1 MIASVLRMIAS
12 VPPRGIYYIQR
23 AQRPGRDSAHSGE
36 KLRAMASAGRRGRG
50 SAAAGRLRRTLKR
63 LGPRRAAAG
72 VLLLFL
78 FGCGFYLAQLYG
90 EVSALIEQREAA
102 LTSAVY
108 SAPLKIERGDDLAQL
123 HLLERIERLSYTR
136 VTDPVH
142 PGEYSLM
149 PGRVTIFLRGF
160 HEGIRE
166 RPAALVHLTLAGT
179 RVEGVA
185 DSFGTALPAATV
197 EPEVIGRLLPGAPPE
212 RVESQLSDIPPY
224 LVRGLLATEDR
235 YFYYHPG
242 FDPIRMIEAAIADLR
257 SHRLG
262 QGASTLTQQL
272 ARTFID
278 RHERTFT
285 RKIRELAVA
294 LVIEIR
300 LSKNQILERYINDV
314 PMGAY
319 DGTPITGMPLAA
331 RYFFNKDLHE
341 VTPAQAATL
350 IGMIQAP
357 TLYDPRRHPEACR
370 ARRDIVLAA
379 MRRDGVIDAAQ
390 YAEAAAA
397 PIEIAKLPGLRR
409 APYFND
415 YVIAEVERIPGFN
428 GNLAG
433 LKVYTTLDPEMEQ
446 AAVESVDSNLRRLE
460 KQHPRLRKG
469 AHGEELEGSMVA
481 LDARTG
487 AILALVGGRDYSISQ
502 FNRVTQAERQ
512 PGSAFKPIVYLSAL
526 DPSRSPI
533 GQPVTLASLL
543 PDRPMTFNGWTPANY
558 ERTYQGTVTV
568 VEALAESLNVPTAYL
583 GSLLGPSTMVAMAHE
598 MGIDEEIPAVL
609 PISIGAA
616 ETTLLELTGAYQV
629 FAAAGVSRPP
639 YALEAVYDAHNHLI
653 YQHAPHELKLVSPP
667 VAYLM
672 TGALEQVIKWGTG
685 AGAAKMGLDF
695 PAAGKTG
702 TTQDYHDAYFIGYTP
717 RVVCGVWVGFDH
729 PQSLGASGA
738 TAALPA
744 WVSFMLDVTP
754 RNSPPFAVPD
764 GVTMATIDPQSGG
777 LATSG
782 CPRVATVPFLNGT
795 APTQI
800 CPLHGGLAPAPTLVA
815 GSGAAPAPPP
825 GAATAPGAASTPAT
839 NGVLGAI
846 GNFFGSLFSH

>member
-1 MIASVLRMIAS
+1 
-12 VPPRGIYYIQR
+12 
-23 AQRPGRDSAHSGE
+23 
-36 KLRAMASAGRRGRG
+36 MASAGRRRRG
-50 SAAAGRLRRTLKR
+50 PAAAGRLRRALKR

-72 VLLLFL
+72 VFLLFI

-90 EVSALIEQREAA
+90 EISALIEQREAA
-102 LTSAVY
+102 LTSAIY
-108 SAPLKIERGDDLAQL
+108 SAPLKIKRGDDLAQL
-123 HLLERIERLSYTR
+123 HLLDRIERLSYTR
-136 VTDPVH
+136 VTEPAH
-142 PGEYSLM
+142 PGEYALM
-149 PGRVTIFLRGF
+149 PGRVTLYLRGF
-160 HEGIRE
+160 REGIRE
-166 RPAALVHLTLAGT
+166 HPATLVHLTLAGT
-179 RVEGVA
+179 RVQGVA
-185 DSFGTALPAATV
+185 DSFGAPLPAAMI

-212 RVESQLSDIPPY
+212 RIEIQLNDLPPY

-242 FDPIRMIEAAIADLR
+242 FDPVRMVEAAIADLR
-257 SHRLG
+257 SHHLA

-278 RHERTFT
+278 RHERTFS
-285 RKIRELAVA
+285 RKVRELAVA

-331 RYFFNKDLHE
+331 RYFFNKDLRE
-341 VTPAQAATL
+341 VTPAQAAML
-350 IGMIQAP
+350 IGMIRAP

-370 ARRDIVLAA
+370 ARRDTVLGA
-379 MRRDGVIDAAQ
+379 MRREGVIDGVQ
-390 YAEAAAA
+390 YAEAASTQ
-397 PIEIAKLPGLRR
+397 IEIAKLPGLRR
-409 APYFND
+409 APYFTD
-415 YVIAEVERIPGFN
+415 YVIAQVERIPGFD

-446 AAVESVDSNLRRLE
+446 AARESVESNLKRLE
-460 KQHPRLRKG
+460 KQHPHLRR
-469 AHGEELEGSMVA
+469 AARDEPLEGSLLA

-487 AILALVGGRDYSISQ
+487 GILAMVGGRDYSISQ

-526 DPSRSPI
+526 DPSRSRI

-543 PDRPMTFNGWTPANY
+543 PDRPMSFNGWTPVNY

-583 GSLLGPSTMVAMAHE
+583 GSLLGPSTIVRTAHE
-598 MGIDEEIPAVL
+598 MGINEDIPSVL

-629 FAAAGVSRPP
+629 FAAGGMSRPP
-639 YALEAVYDAHNHLI
+639 YALDAVYGPHGHLI
-653 YQHAPHELKLVSPP
+653 YQHTPHQLELVSPP
-667 VAYLM
+667 VAYLI
-672 TGALEQVIKWGTG
+672 TGALEQVLKWGTG
-685 AGAAKMGLDF
+685 AGASKMGLDF

-717 RVVCGVWVGFDH
+717 RVVCGVWVGFDR
-729 PQSLGASGA
+729 PQSLGATGA

-744 WVSFMLDVTP
+744 WVNFMADITP
-754 RNSPPFAVPD
+754 RGSPPFAVPA
-764 GVTMATIDPQSGG
+764 GITMATIDPQSGG
-777 LATSG
+777 LAVSG
-782 CPRVATVPFLNGT
+782 CPRMATVPFLTGT

-800 CPLHGGLAPAPTLVA
+800 CQLHGGLASSPTLMA
-815 GSGAAPAPPP
+815 GSGAASP
-825 GAATAPGAASTPAT
+825 GGATASGATPKPAT
-839 NGVLGAI
+839 NGLFGAI
-846 GNFFGSLFSH
+846 GNLFGSLFSH

>member
-1 MIASVLRMIAS
+1 M
-12 VPPRGIYYIQR
+12 
-23 AQRPGRDSAHSGE
+23 
-36 KLRAMASAGRRGRG
+36 
-50 SAAAGRLRRTLKR
+50 AAGGRVRRALKR
-63 LGPRRAAAG
+63 LGWRRASAG
-72 VLLLFL
+72 LFLLFV
-78 FGCGFYLAQLYG
+78 FGCGFYLAQLYT
-90 EVSALIEQREAA
+90 EISTLIEQREAA
-102 LTSAVY
+102 LTSAIY
-108 SAPLKIERGDDLAQL
+108 SAPLKVARGDDVAQL
-123 HLLERIERLSYTR
+123 HLLDRIERLSYTR
-136 VTDPVH
+136 VAEPVH
-142 PGEYSLM
+142 PGEYALI
-149 PGRVTIFLRGF
+149 PGRVTLYLRGF
-160 HEGIRE
+160 REGMTE

-179 RVEGVA
+179 TVEGVA
-185 DSFGTALPAATV
+185 DSFGAAIPAAV
-197 EPEVIGRLLPGAPPE
+197 IEPEVIGRLLPGAPPE
-212 RVESQLSDIPPY
+212 RIEIQLNDLPPY

-242 FDPIRMIEAAIADLR
+242 FDPVRMLEAAIADLR

-285 RKIRELAVA
+285 RKVRELGVAV
-294 LVIEIR
+294 VIEIR

-319 DGTPITGMPLAA
+319 DGSPVTGMPQAA

-341 VTPAQAATL
+341 VTPAEAATL

-370 ARRDIVLAA
+370 ARRDTVLGL
-379 MRRDGVIDAAQ
+379 MRRDGVIDEAQ

-397 PIEIAKLPGLRR
+397 PIQIAKLPGLRR
-409 APYFND
+409 APYFTD
-415 YVIAEVERIPGFN
+415 YVIAEVERIPGFD

-433 LKVYTTLDPEMEQ
+433 LKVYTTLDSEMEQ
-446 AAVESVDSNLRRLE
+446 AAQTSVDANLVRLEQQHPHLRRAARDE
-460 KQHPRLRKG
+460 V
-469 AHGEELEGSMVA
+469 LEGSLVA

-487 AILALVGGRDYSISQ
+487 AILAMVGGRDYSISQ

-543 PDRPMTFNGWTPANY
+543 PDRPMSFNGWTPVNY
-558 ERTYQGTVTV
+558 EHTFQGTVTV

-583 GSLLGPSTMVAMAHE
+583 GSLLGPSTIVDMAHE
-598 MGIDEEIPAVL
+598 MGIEEDIPAVL

-629 FAAAGVSRPP
+629 FAAGGVSRPS
-639 YALEAVYDAHNHLI
+639 YALEAVYDAHDHPI
-653 YQHAPHELKLVSPP
+653 YLHAPHALKLVSPP
-667 VAYLM
+667 VAYLV

-685 AGAAKMGLDF
+685 AGALKMGLDF

-702 TTQDYHDAYFIGYTP
+702 TTQDYHDAYFVGYTP
-717 RVVCGVWVGFDH
+717 RVVCGVWVGFDR

-754 RNSPPFAVPD
+754 PSSPPFAVPA
-764 GVTMATIDPQSGG
+764 GITMATIDPQSGG
-777 LATSG
+777 LATSA
-782 CPRVATVPFLNGT
+782 CPRTATVPFLNGT
-795 APTQI
+795 APTRI

-815 GSGAAPAPPP
+815 NPGGAPPP
-825 GAATAPGAASTPAT
+825 GVTTASGTAPAPAT
-839 NGVLGAI
+839 NGLLGAL
-846 GNFFGSLFSH
+846 GNLFGSLFSH

>member
-1 MIASVLRMIAS
+1 
-12 VPPRGIYYIQR
+12 
-23 AQRPGRDSAHSGE
+23 
-36 KLRAMASAGRRGRG
+36 MASAGRRGRG
-50 SAAAGRLRRTLKR
+50 SAAAGRLRRALKR
-63 LGPRRAAAG
+63 LGSRRAAAG
-72 VLLLFL
+72 VLLLLL
-78 FGCGFYLAQLYG
+78 FGCGFYLAELYS
-90 EVSALIEQREAA
+90 EVSALIVQREAA
-102 LTSAVY
+102 LTSAIY

-123 HLLERIERLSYTR
+123 HLLDRIERLSYTR
-136 VTDPVH
+136 VIDPVH
-142 PGEYSLM
+142 PGEYALI
-149 PGRVTIFLRGF
+149 PGRITIYLRGF
-160 HEGIRE
+160 RQGIRE
-166 RPAALVHLTLAGT
+166 RPAALIHLALAGT
-179 RVEGVA
+179 TVEGVA
-185 DSFGTALPAATV
+185 DSFGAALPAALI

-212 RVESQLSDIPPY
+212 RVEVQLNDLPPY
-224 LVRGLLATEDR
+224 LTRGLLATEDR

-242 FDPIRMIEAAIADLR
+242 FDPVRMIEAAIADLR
-257 SHRLG
+257 SHHLA

-278 RHERTFT
+278 RHERTFA
-285 RKIRELAVA
+285 RKTRELAVA

-341 VTPAQAATL
+341 VTPGEAAML

-370 ARRDIVLAA
+370 ARRDTVLGV

-390 YAEAAAA
+390 YAEAAAQ
-397 PIEIAKLPGLRR
+397 PIQTASIPGLRR
-409 APYFND
+409 APYFTD
-415 YVIAEVERIPGFN
+415 YVIAQVERIPGFN

-433 LKVYTTLDPEMEQ
+433 LKVYTTLDSEMEQ
-446 AAVESVDSNLRRLE
+446 SATESVESNIKRLE
-460 KQHPRLRKG
+460 KQHPHLHHT
-469 AHGEELEGSMVA
+469 AHGEELEGSLLA
-481 LDARTG
+481 LDVRTG
-487 AILALVGGRDYSISQ
+487 AILAMVGGRDYSISQ

-512 PGSAFKPIVYLSAL
+512 PGSAFKPIVYLDAL

-543 PDRPMTFNGWTPANY
+543 PDRPMSFNGWTPVNY

-568 VEALAESLNVPTAYL
+568 VAALAESLNVPTAYL
-583 GSLLGPSTMVAMAHE
+583 GSLLGPLTIVGMAHE
-598 MGIDEEIPAVL
+598 MGINEDIPAVL

-616 ETTLLELTGAYQV
+616 ETTMLELTGAYQV
-629 FAAAGVSRPP
+629 FASGGVSRPP
-639 YALEAVYDAHNHLI
+639 YALEAVYDAKGHLI
-653 YQHAPHELKLVSPP
+653 YQHAPHELALVSPP
-667 VAYLM
+667 AAYLI
-672 TGALEQVIKWGTG
+672 TGALEQVLKWGTG
-685 AGAAKMGLDF
+685 AGAMKMGLDF

-702 TTQDYHDAYFIGYTP
+702 TTQDFHDAYFIGYTP

-754 RNSPPFAVPD
+754 PGSPPFKVPA
-764 GVTMATIDPQSGG
+764 GITMATIDPQSGG
-777 LATSG
+777 LATSS
-782 CPRVATVPFLNGT
+782 CPRIATVPFLNGT

-800 CPLHGGLAPAPTLVA
+800 CPLHGGMMPPPTLVA
-815 GSGAAPAPPP
+815 GPGPSTAMPPPP
-825 GAATAPGAASTPAT
+825 GVATAPGAAPTPAT
-839 NGVLGAI
+839 NGVFGAL

>member
-1 MIASVLRMIAS
+1 
-12 VPPRGIYYIQR
+12 
-23 AQRPGRDSAHSGE
+23 
-36 KLRAMASAGRRGRG
+36 MASAGGRGRG
-50 SAAAGRLRRTLKR
+50 SAAVGGLRRALKR

-72 VLLLFL
+72 VFLLFV

-90 EVSALIEQREAA
+90 EISALIEQREAA
-102 LTSAVY
+102 LTSAIY

-123 HLLERIERLSYTR
+123 HLLDRIERQSYTR
-136 VTDPVH
+136 VNEPAH
-142 PGEYSLM
+142 PGEYSLT
-149 PGRVTIFLRGF
+149 PGRITIYLRGYR
-160 HEGIRE
+160 EGTRE
-166 RPAALVHLTLAGT
+166 RPAALVHLSLAGT

-185 DSFGTALPAATV
+185 DSFGAALPAAMI

-212 RVESQLSDIPPY
+212 RVEIQLSELPPY

-242 FDPIRMIEAAIADLR
+242 FDPVRMIEAAIADLR
-257 SHRLG
+257 SHHLA

-285 RKIRELAVA
+285 RKGRELAVA

-314 PMGAY
+314 PMGEF
-319 DGTPITGMPLAA
+319 DGSPITGMPLAA
-331 RYFFNKDLHE
+331 RYFFNKDLHA
-341 VTPAQAATL
+341 VTPAQAAML

-370 ARRDIVLAA
+370 VRRDTVLAA
-379 MRRDGVIDAAQ
+379 MRRDNVIDAAQ
-390 YAEAAAA
+390 YAEATAA
-397 PIEIAKLPGLRR
+397 PIEIAKRPGLRR
-409 APYFND
+409 APYFTD
-415 YVIAEVERIPGFN
+415 YVIGQVERIPGFD

-446 AAVESVDSNLRRLE
+446 AARESVESNLRRLE
-460 KQHPRLRKG
+460 KQHPRLRRAG
-469 AHGEELEGSMVA
+469 RDELLESSLVA
-481 LDARTG
+481 LDVRTG
-487 AILALVGGRDYSISQ
+487 AILAMVGGRDYSISQ
-502 FNRVTQAERQ
+502 FNRAAQAERQ
-512 PGSAFKPIVYLSAL
+512 PGSAFKPIVYLGAL
-526 DPSRSPI
+526 DPSRSPL

-543 PDRPMTFNGWTPANY
+543 PDRPMSFSGWTPVNY

-568 VEALAESLNVPTAYL
+568 VAALAESLNVPTAYL
-583 GSLLGPSTMVAMAHE
+583 GSLLGPSTIVAVAHE
-598 MGIDEEIPAVL
+598 MGINEDIPAVL

-629 FAAAGVSRPP
+629 FASGGVSRPP
-639 YALEAVYDAHNHLI
+639 YALEAVYDGHGHLI
-653 YQHAPHELKLVSPP
+653 YQHAPREFTLVSPP
-667 VAYLM
+667 VAYLI
-672 TGALEQVIKWGTG
+672 TGALEQVLKWGTG

-717 RVVCGVWVGFDH
+717 RVVSGVWVGFDR
-729 PQSLGASGA
+729 PQSLGGSGA

-754 RNSPPFAVPD
+754 RTSAPFAVPA
-764 GVTMATIDPQSGG
+764 GITMATIDPLSGG
-777 LATSG
+777 LATAG
-782 CPRVATVPFLNGT
+782 CPRIATIPFLNGT

-800 CPLHGGLAPAPTLVA
+800 CPLHGGLAPSPALVA
-815 GSGAAPAPPP
+815 GPSTAVPYS
-825 GAATAPGAASTPAT
+825 ATAPGAAPTPAT
-839 NGVLGAI
+839 NGLLG
-846 GNFFGSLFSH
+846 FLSSLFSH

>member
-1 MIASVLRMIAS
+1 
-12 VPPRGIYYIQR
+12 
-23 AQRPGRDSAHSGE
+23 
-36 KLRAMASAGRRGRG
+36 MAGAGRRRRKP
-50 SAAAGRLRRTLKR
+50 AAGGGLRRALKR
-63 LGPRRAAAG
+63 LGPRRAAGGA
-72 VLLLFL
+72 FL
-78 FGCGFYLAQLYG
+78 FFAFACGFYLAQLYG
-90 EVSALIEQREAA
+90 EVSALIGQREAA

-108 SAPLKIERGDDLAQL
+108 SAPLRIERGEDLAQL
-123 HLLERIERLSYTR
+123 HLLDRLARLSYTR
-136 VTDPVH
+136 VVEPAH
-142 PGEYSLM
+142 PGEYALI
-149 PGRVTIFLRGF
+149 PGRVTLYLRGF
-160 HEGIRE
+160 REGLRE
-166 RPAALVHLTLAGT
+166 HPAALVHLTLAGT
-179 RVEGVA
+179 TVEGVA
-185 DSFGTALPAATV
+185 DAFGAALPVVTL
-197 EPEVIGRLLPGAPPE
+197 EPEVIGRLMPGAPPE
-212 RVESQLSDIPPY
+212 RVEVQLSDVPPY

-257 SHRLG
+257 SHHLA

-278 RHERTFT
+278 RHERTFS
-285 RKIRELAVA
+285 RKLRELAVA

-314 PMGAY
+314 PMGAF

-341 VTPAQAATL
+341 VSPAEAATL

-370 ARRDIVLAA
+370 ARRDTVLGV

-390 YAEAAAA
+390 YAEAAAT
-397 PIEIAKLPGLRR
+397 PIAIAKLPGLRR
-409 APYFND
+409 APYFTD
-415 YVIAEVERIPGFN
+415 YVTAQVERIPGFD

-446 AAVESVDSNLRRLE
+446 AAQVSVQANLERLE
-460 KQHPRLRKG
+460 KLHPHLRRH
-469 AHGEELEGSMVA
+469 ARGEELEGSMVA

-487 AILALVGGRDYSISQ
+487 AILAMVGGRDYSTSQ

-543 PDRPMTFNGWTPANY
+543 PDRPMSFNGWSPADY

-583 GSLLGPSTMVAMAHE
+583 GSLLGPSTIVATAHE
-598 MGIDEEIPAVL
+598 MGINEEMPAVL

-629 FAAAGVSRPP
+629 FAADGVSRPP
-639 YALEAVYDAHNHLI
+639 YALEAVYDAKGHLI
-653 YQHAPHELKLVSPP
+653 YEHRPHQLALVSPP
-667 VAYLM
+667 VAYLI
-672 TGALEQVIKWGTG
+672 TGALEQVVKWGTG
-685 AGAAKMGLDF
+685 AGAARMGLDF

-717 RVVCGVWVGFDH
+717 RMVCGAWVGFDR
-729 PQSLGASGA
+729 PRSLGATGA
-738 TAALPA
+738 SAALPA
-744 WVSFMLDVTP
+744 WVNFMVDVTP
-754 RNSPPFAVPD
+754 RNSPPFAVPP
-764 GVTMATIDPQSGG
+764 GITMATIDPQSGG
-777 LATSG
+777 LATAG

-795 APTQI
+795 APTRI
-800 CPLHGGLAPAPTLVA
+800 CPLHGGVAPAPTLVA
-815 GSGAAPAPPP
+815 GSGVLAPPPSAGGAAAPA
-825 GAATAPGAASTPAT
+825 AVATPAT
-839 NGVLGAI
+839 NGLVGAV
-846 GNFFGSLFSH
+846 GNFFDSLFGH

>member
-1 MIASVLRMIAS
+1 
-12 VPPRGIYYIQR
+12 
-23 AQRPGRDSAHSGE
+23 
-36 KLRAMASAGRRGRG
+36 MASAGRRRRG
-50 SAAAGRLRRTLKR
+50 SAAAGRLRRALKR

-72 VLLLFL
+72 VFLLFV

-90 EVSALIEQREAA
+90 EISTLIEQREAA

-108 SAPLKIERGDDLAQL
+108 SAPLKIERGDDVAQL
-123 HLLERIERLSYTR
+123 HLLDRIERLSYTR
-136 VTDPVH
+136 VTEPAH
-142 PGEYSLM
+142 PGEYALM
-149 PGRVTIFLRGF
+149 PGRITLYLRGF
-160 HEGIRE
+160 REGMSE
-166 RPAALVHLTLAGT
+166 RPAVLVHLTLAGT
-179 RVEGVA
+179 TVEGVA
-185 DSFGTALPAATV
+185 DSFGAALPAAMI

-212 RVESQLSDIPPY
+212 RVEIQLSDLPPY
-224 LVRGLLATEDR
+224 LARGLLATEDR

-242 FDPIRMIEAAIADLR
+242 FDPVRMIEAAVADLR
-257 SHRLG
+257 SHHLG

-285 RKIRELAVA
+285 RKVRELAVA

-319 DGTPITGMPLAA
+319 DGAPIIGMPQAA

-341 VTPAQAATL
+341 VTPAEAATL

-357 TLYDPRRHPEACR
+357 TLFDPRRHSEASR
-370 ARRDIVLAA
+370 ARRDTVLGV

-390 YAEAAAA
+390 YAEAAAT

-409 APYFND
+409 APYFTD
-415 YVIAEVERIPGFN
+415 YVIAQVQRIPGFD

-433 LKVYTTLDPEMEQ
+433 LKVYTTLDSEMEQ
-446 AAVESVDSNLRRLE
+446 AAQVSVESNLKRLE
-460 KQHPRLRKG
+460 KQHPHLRRAARDG
-469 AHGEELEGSMVA
+469 ALEGSLLA
-481 LDARTG
+481 LDVRTG
-487 AILALVGGRDYSISQ
+487 GILAMVGGRDYSTSQ

-543 PDRPMTFNGWTPANY
+543 PDRPMSFNGWTPVNY

-583 GSLLGPSTMVAMAHE
+583 GSLLGPSTIVGMAHE
-598 MGIDEEIPAVL
+598 MGIDEDIPEVL
-609 PISIGAA
+609 PISIGTA
-616 ETTLLELTGAYQV
+616 ETTMLELTGAYQV
-629 FAAAGVSRPP
+629 FAAGGVSRPP
-639 YALEAVYDAHNHLI
+639 YALEAVYDAHDHLI
-653 YQHAPHELKLVSPP
+653 YRHTPHALKLVSPP
-667 VAYLM
+667 VAYLI

-702 TTQDYHDAYFIGYTP
+702 TTQDYHDAYFVGYTP
-717 RVVCGVWVGFDH
+717 RVVCGVWVGFDR

-744 WVSFMLDVTP
+744 WVSFMIDVTP
-754 RNSPPFAVPD
+754 RASPPFAVPT
-764 GVTMATIDPQSGG
+764 GITMATIDPQSGG
-777 LATSG
+777 LATSA
-782 CPRVATVPFLNGT
+782 CPRTATVPFLNGT
-795 APTQI
+795 APTRI

-815 GSGAAPAPPP
+815 GPGAAAPP
-825 GAATAPGAASTPAT
+825 GAAMAPGAAPTPAT
-839 NGVLGAI
+839 NGLLGAL
-846 GNFFGSLFSH
+846 GNLFGSFFNHH

>member
-1 MIASVLRMIAS
+1 
-12 VPPRGIYYIQR
+12 
-23 AQRPGRDSAHSGE
+23 
-36 KLRAMASAGRRGRG
+36 MASAGGRGRG
-50 SAAAGRLRRTLKR
+50 SAAVGGLRRALKR

-72 VLLLFL
+72 VFLLFV

-90 EVSALIEQREAA
+90 EISALIEQREAA
-102 LTSAVY
+102 LTSAIY

-123 HLLERIERLSYTR
+123 HLLDRIERQSYTR
-136 VTDPVH
+136 VNEPAH
-142 PGEYSLM
+142 PGEYSLT
-149 PGRVTIFLRGF
+149 PGRITIYLRGYR
-160 HEGIRE
+160 EGTRE
-166 RPAALVHLTLAGT
+166 RPAALVHLSLAGT

-185 DSFGTALPAATV
+185 DSFGAALPAAMI

-212 RVESQLSDIPPY
+212 RVEIQLSELPPY

-242 FDPIRMIEAAIADLR
+242 FDPVRMIEAAIADLR
-257 SHRLG
+257 SHHLA

-285 RKIRELAVA
+285 RKGRELAVA

-314 PMGAY
+314 PMGEF
-319 DGTPITGMPLAA
+319 DGSPITGMPLAA
-331 RYFFNKDLHE
+331 RYFFNKDLHA
-341 VTPAQAATL
+341 VTPAQAAML

-370 ARRDIVLAA
+370 VRRDTVLAA
-379 MRRDGVIDAAQ
+379 MRRDNVIDAAQ
-390 YAEAAAA
+390 YAEATAA
-397 PIEIAKLPGLRR
+397 PIEIAKRPGLRR
-409 APYFND
+409 APYFTD
-415 YVIAEVERIPGFN
+415 YVIGQVERIPGFD

-446 AAVESVDSNLRRLE
+446 AARESVESNLRRLE
-460 KQHPRLRKG
+460 KQHPRLRRAG
-469 AHGEELEGSMVA
+469 RDELLESSLVA
-481 LDARTG
+481 LDVRTG
-487 AILALVGGRDYSISQ
+487 AILAMVGGRDYSISQ
-502 FNRVTQAERQ
+502 FNRAAQAERQ
-512 PGSAFKPIVYLSAL
+512 PGSAFKPIVYLGAL
-526 DPSRSPI
+526 DPSRSPL

-543 PDRPMTFNGWTPANY
+543 PDRPMSFSGWTPVNY

-568 VEALAESLNVPTAYL
+568 VAALAESLNVPTAYL
-583 GSLLGPSTMVAMAHE
+583 GSLLGPSTIVAVAHE
-598 MGIDEEIPAVL
+598 MGINEDIPAVL

-629 FAAAGVSRPP
+629 FASGGVSRPP
-639 YALEAVYDAHNHLI
+639 YALEAVYDGHGHLI
-653 YQHAPHELKLVSPP
+653 YQHAPREFTLVSPP
-667 VAYLM
+667 VAYLI
-672 TGALEQVIKWGTG
+672 TGALEQVLKWGTG

-717 RVVCGVWVGFDH
+717 RVVSGVWVGFDR
-729 PQSLGASGA
+729 PQSLGGSGA

-754 RNSPPFAVPD
+754 RTSAPFAVPA
-764 GVTMATIDPQSGG
+764 GITMATIDPLSGG
-777 LATSG
+777 LATAG
-782 CPRVATVPFLNGT
+782 CPRIATIPFLNGT

-800 CPLHGGLAPAPTLVA
+800 CPLHGGLAPSPALVA
-815 GSGAAPAPPP
+815 GPGTAAPY
-825 GAATAPGAASTPAT
+825 GATAPGAAPTPAT
-839 NGVLGAI
+839 NGLLG
-846 GNFFGSLFSH
+846 FLSSLFSH

>member
-1 MIASVLRMIAS
+1 
-12 VPPRGIYYIQR
+12 
-23 AQRPGRDSAHSGE
+23 
-36 KLRAMASAGRRGRG
+36 MASAGSRGKRP
-50 SAAAGRLRRTLKR
+50 AAGRLRRALKR

-72 VLLLFL
+72 AFLLFA

-90 EVSALIEQREAA
+90 EISALIEQREAA
-102 LTSAVY
+102 LTSAIY
-108 SAPLKIERGDDLAQL
+108 SAPLELERGDDLAQL
-123 HLLERIERLSYTR
+123 HLIDRIERLSYTR
-136 VTDPVH
+136 VTEPAH
-142 PGEYSLM
+142 PGEYSLT
-149 PGRVTIFLRGF
+149 PGRVTIYIRGF
-160 HEGIRE
+160 REGMRE
-166 RPAALVHLTLAGT
+166 HPAALVHLILTGT
-179 RVEGVA
+179 TVEGVA
-185 DSFGTALPAATV
+185 DSFGAALPAAVV

-212 RVESQLSDIPPY
+212 RVEVQLNELPSY

-242 FDPIRMIEAAIADLR
+242 FDPVRMVEAAIADLR
-257 SHRLG
+257 SHHLA

-285 RKIRELAVA
+285 RKLRELAVA

-314 PMGAY
+314 PMGEY

-331 RYFFNKDLHE
+331 RYLFNKDLHE
-341 VTPAQAATL
+341 VTVAQAAIL
-350 IGMIQAP
+350 IGMIRAP
-357 TLYDPRRHPEACR
+357 TLYDPRRHPEVCR
-370 ARRDIVLAA
+370 ARRDTVLGV
-379 MRRDGVIDAAQ
+379 MRRDGVIDPSA

-409 APYFND
+409 APYFTD
-415 YVIAEVERIPGFN
+415 YVIAQVERIPGFN

-446 AAVESVDSNLRRLE
+446 AAQESIETNLKRLE
-460 KQHPRLRKG
+460 RQHPRLRR
-469 AHGEELEGSMVA
+469 AERNDLLEGSLAA
-481 LDARTG
+481 LDVRTG
-487 AILALVGGRDYSISQ
+487 AILAMVGGRDYSISQ
-502 FNRVTQAERQ
+502 YNRVVQAERQ

-526 DPSRSPI
+526 DPSRSPL
-533 GQPVTLASLL
+533 GQTVTLASLL
-543 PDRPMTFNGWTPANY
+543 PDRPMSFSGWTPVNY

-583 GSLLGPSTMVAMAHE
+583 GNLLGPPTIVRTAHE
-598 MGIDEEIPAVL
+598 MGINEDLPAVL

-629 FAAAGVSRPP
+629 FASGGVSRAP
-639 YALEAVYDAHNHLI
+639 YALEAVYDARDHLI
-653 YQHAPHELKLVSPP
+653 YAHAPHELRLISPP
-667 VAYLM
+667 VAYLI
-672 TGALEQVIKWGTG
+672 TGALEQVLKWGTG

-702 TTQDYHDAYFIGYTP
+702 TTQDFHDAYFIGYTP

-729 PQSLGASGA
+729 PQSLGAPGA

-754 RNSPPFAVPD
+754 RSSAPFAVPP
-764 GVTMATIDPQSGG
+764 GITMATIDPQSGG
-777 LATSG
+777 LATSA
-782 CPRVATVPFLNGT
+782 CPRTATVPFLNGT

-800 CPLHGGLAPAPTLVA
+800 CPLHGGGMAPSPTSFAGPSAP
-815 GSGAAPAPPP
+815 
-825 GAATAPGAASTPAT
+825 APGAAPTPAT
-839 NGVLGAI
+839 NGFFGAV
-846 GNFFGSLFSH
+846 GNFFGSLFRH